1 MVEALEA
8 AAVVVKIVMAQ
19 SAGTTVAEA
28 AHWIEA
34 HWSVAQ
40 VTTTLTQ
47 REVALAVAVADA
59 LMGATITDEAAM
71 VSAWITHAM
80 SGAIR
85 VIQNRAV
92 DGNGARMIAA
102 MDARGMRRGAITRG
116 AGLRSVGAALRAR
129 MCVAATS

>member
-8 AAVVVKIVMAQ
+8 AAVVVKIVMAR

-28 AHWIEA
+28 AHWIRA

-47 REVALAVAVADA
+47 RAVVLAVVDA
-59 LMGATITDEAAM
+59 LTGAMITGEAAM
-71 VSAWITHAM
+71 VSAWIMHAM

-85 VIQNRAV
+85 VIQNRVV
-92 DGNGARMIAA
+92 DDNGARMIAA
-102 MDARGMRRGAITRG
+102 TDARGMRRGAITRG